1 MKNKEKLLM
10 CAEVAIFAAIGYVL
24 DLLASLYSGYLF
36 PFGGSLSLALIPVVI
51 ISFRRGVFPGVI
63 CGFII
68 GLLDMLDGGI
78 PAFTDTWYNYLLM
91 ISLDYLL
98 AYTVVGLCGL
108 FKPCIKKLNHKVL
121 IPLATFVG
129 GLGKFLIH
137 FLSGVILWP
146 EFPGQ
151 PILERCVY
159 SLGYNGGY
167 MVPTIIVCTIITF
180 LISLKFKQ
188 IFLLDVK

>member
-1 MKNKEKLLM
+1 M

-63 CGFII
+63 SGFII

-108 FKPCIKKLNHKVL
+108 FKPCIKKLNHKIL
-121 IPLATFVG
+121 IPLAT
-129 GLGKFLIH
+129 L
-137 FLSGVILWP
+137 
-146 EFPGQ
+146 
-151 PILERCVY
+151 
-159 SLGYNGGY
+159 
-167 MVPTIIVCTIITF
+167 
-180 LISLKFKQ
+180 
-188 IFLLDVK
+188 